1 MLGTLW
7 RHMCSELKISWGP
20 AGRDTCGLVPW
31 PCRFL
36 TGRPEAVTF
45 PLCTSVSTAVTWG
58 GLHVVKVRSM
68 SGGGG
73 GGACSLKGLKAEN
86 EGGVG
91 ETGDQREGQRL
102 YGHAGL

>member
-1 MLGTLW
+1 M
-7 RHMCSELKISWGP
+7 
-20 AGRDTCGLVPW
+20 
-31 PCRFL
+31 
-36 TGRPEAVTF
+36 
-45 PLCTSVSTAVTWG
+45 
-58 GLHVVKVRSM
+58 VKVRSM